1 LVDYKE
7 KAKQCFPTKEQKF
20 IRNAVLYYQYNS
32 ECIDT
37 SSKLFMLEAMNAF
50 KGRYESIITAT
61 NFKIPR
67 QKYEMNSTFFLV
79 NQHVFYM

>member
-1 LVDYKE
+1 LIDYKE

-20 IRNAVLYYQYNS
+20 IRNAVLYYMYNS